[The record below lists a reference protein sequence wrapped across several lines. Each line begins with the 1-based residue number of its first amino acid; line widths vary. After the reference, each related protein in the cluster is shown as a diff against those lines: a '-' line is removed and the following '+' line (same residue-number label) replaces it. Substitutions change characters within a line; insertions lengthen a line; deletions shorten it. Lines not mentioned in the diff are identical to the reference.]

1 MYIMFVTA
9 KLVIAYFLTLKT
21 FYFVKV
27 KEIKS

>member
-9 KLVIAYFLTLKT
+9 KLVAYFLTLKT